1 MLVYG
6 YTWSWGEA
14 VRLETDHINLLR
26 ADKSSK
32 IWEQTLRPLR
42 DSDGKNWALTDS
54 LRVSVVDIAIFTRC
68 LRIVMDVHAPPW
80 TQNRFSWEPH
90 SFGPIYGLDGWYTGL
105 RHHGGK
111 YHNHK
116 KHAN

>member
-42 DSDGKNWALTDS
+42 DSDGKN
-54 LRVSVVDIAIFTRC
+54 
-68 LRIVMDVHAPPW
+68 
-80 TQNRFSWEPH
+80 
-90 SFGPIYGLDGWYTGL
+90 
-105 RHHGGK
+105 
-111 YHNHK
+111 
-116 KHAN
+116 